1 MTNSIQDITTDAKS
15 YLVIGSN
22 TTEQHPVIGMRLRQA
37 AKRGAKLILADPRSI
52 RLADFATLHL
62 KHKPGSDI
70 ALLNA
75 LMNVLIDEDLYD
87 KQFVAERT
95 EGFEELKAC
104 VEKYTPEYAEPIT
117 GVPADDVRKAARI
130 LAANRPGALLY
141 SMGITQHTTGHQNVL
156 STANLQMLLGNM
168 GVAGGGVNPLRG
180 QNNVQGACDMACL
193 PNFYPGY
200 QRIADEATQKKFAEA
215 WGSTGSTQVG
225 LTVVEMLNAAEK
237 GDVKALFVLGEN
249 PMMTDPDINHV
260 RKCLQSLDLL
270 VVQEIFM
277 SETTEFAH
285 VVLPGVTFAEKD
297 GTFTN
302 SERRV
307 QRVRKMLDPVGSA
320 RPDWEIVCDLARRV
334 QTRLGVDTA
343 KAKYAGFNYDTP
355 SNVMS
360 EINALAPI
368 YGGITYERIDKL
380 GLQWPCPAADHPGTQ
395 FLHKGKFSRGLGK
408 FNAVEWQPAKEVPDE
423 QYPLVLTTGRVL
435 YHWHGGTMTRRSSG
449 LNEIYPEALV
459 EINPK
464 DAKNLG
470 IADGEMV
477 RVSSRRGEVVAKAE
491 VVDRPDPGVVFMSFH
506 FKEAA
511 ANLLTNAALDPVGK
525 IPEYKVAAVKVEK
538 V

>member
-22 TTEQHPVIGMRLRQA
+22 TTEQHPVIGMHLRQA
-37 AKRGAKLILADPRSI
+37 AKRGAKLVLADPRNI
-52 RLADFATLHL
+52 PLADFAVLHL

-75 LMNVLIDEDLYD
+75 LMNVLITEDLYD
-87 KQFVAERT
+87 KEFVAERT
-95 EGFEELKAC
+95 EGFEQLKAC
-104 VEKYTPEYAEPIT
+104 VEKYTPEYAETIT
-117 GVPADDVRKAARI
+117 GVPADDIRKAARI

-141 SMGITQHTTGHQNVL
+141 AMGITQHTTGHQNVL

-200 QRIADEATQKKFAEA
+200 QKVVDEATQKKFAEA

-237 GDVKALFVLGEN
+237 GNVKALFVLGEN

-270 VVQEIFM
+270 VVEEIFM
-277 SETTEFAH
+277 SETAEFAH
-285 VVLPGVTFAEKD
+285 VILPGVTFAEKD

-302 SERRV
+302 TERRV
-307 QRVRKMLDPVGSA
+307 QRVRKLVEPPGNA
-320 RPDWEIVCDLARRV
+320 RPDWEIICDLARRA
-334 QTRLGVDTA
+334 QARLGVDTT
-343 KAKYAGFNYDTP
+343 KAKYAAFDYSTP
-355 SNVMS
+355 SEVMA
-360 EINALAPI
+360 EMNALAPI
-368 YGGITYERIDKL
+368 YGGITYERIEQV
-380 GLQWPCPAADHPGTQ
+380 GLQWPCPTTDHPGTQ

-408 FNAVEWQPAKEVPDE
+408 FNAVEWQPAKELPDGE
-423 QYPLVLTTGRVL
+423 YPFVLTTGRVL
-435 YHWHGGTMTRRSSG
+435 YHWHGGTMTRRSAG

-459 EINPK
+459 EINSK
-464 DAKNLG
+464 DATNLG
-470 IADGEMV
+470 VADGDLV
-477 RVSSRRGEVVAKAE
+477 RVASRRGEVVAKAE
-491 VVDRPDPGVVFMSFH
+491 VGDRPDPGVVFMTFH

-511 ANLLTNAALDPVGK
+511 ANLLTIAALDPVAK
-525 IPEYKVAAVKVEK
+525 IPEYKVAAVRVEK